1 MAAEKRYLFTMER
14 RRTPERRQATDR
26 RRGASG
32 GADLY
37 QRLEDMRAAYAS
49 DRRRWGRRVT
59 DR

>member
-1 MAAEKRYLFTMER
+1 MAGEKRYLFTMER

-26 RRGASG
+26 RRGAPD

-37 QRLEDMRAAYAS
+37 QRLEDMRVAFAA